1 MNLIS
6 IQIGNWRS
14 TVFDENMFV
23 AFTKYNNAGLSN
35 SHLLIAAVKG
45 FVALLVAFDEGC

>member
-14 TVFDENMFV
+14 TVFDENMFI
-23 AFTKYNNAGLSN
+23 AFTQYDNAGLSD
-35 SHLLIAAVKG
+35 SHLLIAAVKRI
-45 FVALLVAFDEGC
+45 VV